1 MNTKVDFSD
10 IKGQVALV
18 TGSGQGIGK
27 AIAEKLAAHGAH
39 IVISDVNP
47 ETARK
52 TADEIAGMGVE
63 TLSAACDVSSK
74 EQVDNM
80 FQKILE
86 KWGKLDILVNNAG
99 ITMDGL
105 FIRMKEEQWQKV
117 LSVNLFG
124 VFLCSQ
130 AASNIMRKVRKGTI
144 ISISSIAAHGNPGQA
159 NYSAS
164 KAGVIGLSNTLARE
178 LAPLGIRS
186 NAIAPGFIRT
196 PMTDKIPEKHRERIL
211 AGIPLARPGEP
222 EDVANAVLFLASDL
236 ASYITGHVLDVNGGI
251 TGL

>member
-1 MNTKVDFSD
+1 MNQYDFSD
-10 IKGQVALV
+10 LKGQVALV

-27 AIAEKLAAHGAH
+27 AIAEKLAAHGVNV
-39 IVISDVNP
+39 VISDVNQ
-47 ETARK
+47 ETAEK
-52 TADEIAGMGVE
+52 TASEIAGHGVE
-63 TLSAACDVSSK
+63 TIAIRCDVTKK
-74 EQVDNM
+74 EEVDAM

-124 VFLCSQ
+124 VFLCTQ
-130 AASNIMRKVRKGTI
+130 AASNIMRKARKGNI
-144 ISISSIAAHGNPGQA
+144 ICISSIAAQGNPGQA

-178 LAPLGIRS
+178 LAPLGIRC
-186 NAIAPGFIRT
+186 NAIAPGFINT
-196 PMTDKIPEKHRERIL
+196 PMTEKIPEKHRERIL
-211 AGIPLARPGEP
+211 AAIPLGRAGEP
-222 EDVANAVLFLASDL
+222 DDVANVVLFLSSKL
-236 ASYITGHVLDVNGGI
+236 SSYITGHVLNINGGI
-251 TGL
+251 SSL